1 MKEGKILEKE
11 NFNSL
16 FSIHLCEDGATHFL
30 AIIHA
35 LQTIPESFPMNRIGT
50 VLNEHFFA
58 LLRFKSGKEQTLK
71 SFKHVFQQIV
81 LSMKR
86 QLLPKIIIKIRRN
99 CDTGIACEGVYVLS
113 KQELLNCKA
122 LALRV
127 LTRTGLVFPRE
138 TDFYEMIE
146 SLTNNNKTFNE
157 YTTWDMNFFRSLINT
172 KLQIKKIHQI
182 INIGLFI
189 HQISGSKKMLLEEI
203 SKLGMRQ
210 QLNKQNGNH

>member
-1 MKEGKILEKE
+1 M
-11 NFNSL
+11 
-16 FSIHLCEDGATHFL
+16 
-30 AIIHA
+30 
-35 LQTIPESFPMNRIGT
+35 
-50 VLNEHFFA
+50 
-58 LLRFKSGKEQTLK
+58 
-71 SFKHVFQQIV
+71 
-81 LSMKR
+81 
-86 QLLPKIIIKIRRN
+86 
-99 CDTGIACEGVYVLS
+99 
-113 KQELLNCKA
+113 
-122 LALRV
+122 ALRV

-146 SLTNNNKTFNE
+146 SLINNNKTFNE